1 MSDAIA
7 KTDSATP
14 QRHFLT
20 PPTGRAI
27 RLPPWFKVNQSAG
40 ENYLALRRILRDEN
54 LHTVCEEGQC
64 PNRRE
69 CWEAKTATF
78 MILGDICTRS
88 CGFCAVGFGRPAAVD
103 WGEPARLAAAVV
115 QLGLRHAVITSVNRD
130 ELDDGGASMFVAC
143 IAQIRKKSPCAV
155 EILIPDFQ
163 GNQSSLA
170 AVFSA
175 RPDLLVHNIE
185 TVPRLYP
192 TVRPQAKYDRSL
204 ALLAA
209 SSAAGLPTKTGLMLG
224 LGETTD
230 EVRAVMSDLVAIG
243 CDILTLGQYLQPTA
257 RHLPV
262 DRFVPPDEFAALKR
276 AGEAMGLRHVEAGPL
291 VRSSYHAA
299 EQIEAANGVKR
310 GG

>member
-1 MSDAIA
+1 MSDGIP
-7 KTDSATP
+7 KTDVAAP
-14 QRHFLT
+14 PRHFLT

-27 RLPPWFKVNQSAG
+27 RLPPWFKVKQSAG

-115 QLGLRHAVITSVNRD
+115 RLGLRHAVITSVNRD
-130 ELDDGGASMFVAC
+130 ELDDGGASLFVAC
-143 IAQIRKKSPCAV
+143 IAQIRKQSACAV
-155 EILIPDFQ
+155 EVLIPDFQ

-209 SSAAGLPTKTGLMLG
+209 ASAARLPTKTGLMLG

-230 EVRAVMSDLVAIG
+230 EVRVVMSDLVAIG

-262 DRFVPPDEFAALKR
+262 ERFVSPDEFAALKR

-299 EQIEAANGVKR
+299 EQAKVVNEAARR
-310 GG
+310 G

>member
-1 MSDAIA
+1 MSDGIPKADA
-7 KTDSATP
+7 ATP

-20 PPTGRAI
+20 PPTSRAV
-27 RLPPWFKVNQSAG
+27 RLPAWFKVDRGPG
-40 ENYLALRRILRDEN
+40 ENYLALRRLLRDEN
-54 LHTVCEEGQC
+54 LHTVCEEAQC

-69 CWEAKTATF
+69 CWNEKTATF
-78 MILGDICTRS
+78 MILGDVCTRS

-115 QLGLRHAVITSVNRD
+115 RLGLRHAVITSVNRD

-143 IAQIRKKSPCAV
+143 IEQIRKRSPCAV
-155 EILIPDFQ
+155 EVLIPDFQ
-163 GNQSSLA
+163 GNRSALA

-204 ALLAA
+204 DLLAA
-209 SSAAGLPTKTGLMLG
+209 ASAAGLPTKTGLMLG
-224 LGETTD
+224 LGETAD
-230 EVRAVMSDLVAIG
+230 EVREIMSDLVAIG

-262 DRFVPPDEFAALKR
+262 DRFVSPDEFAALKQT
-276 AGEAMGLRHVEAGPL
+276 GEAMGLRHVEAGPL

-299 EQIEAANGVKR
+299 AQVEAANGAR
-310 GG
+310 R